1 MALKEICALIKVTK
15 TQLNNKY
22 AVTISLHDI
31 KMTFSSNIEN
41 FPVYPFTKL
50 GKVLVYATKISL
62 MAFYF

>member
-1 MALKEICALIKVTK
+1 MALKEICVLLKVTK
-15 TQLNNKY
+15 TQLNNKH

-31 KMTFSSNIEN
+31 KTTFSSNTEN
-41 FPVYPFTKL
+41 FPIYPFTKL